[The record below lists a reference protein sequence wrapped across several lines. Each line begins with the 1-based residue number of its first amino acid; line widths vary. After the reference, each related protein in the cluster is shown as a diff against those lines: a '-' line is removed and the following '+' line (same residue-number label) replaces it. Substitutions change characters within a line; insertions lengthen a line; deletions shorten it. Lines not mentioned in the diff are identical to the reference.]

1 MCAERRQI
9 WRSLIW
15 LRLRRGF
22 SAEHKE
28 CIILLLL
35 LLLLALLLRGTDIWR
50 GRLWDGAER
59 RERRVLVKDRSRD
72 GSETLRGKY
81 SRHHQRGSKRRRL
94 SGCLNADPDVQISSE
109 SYSIQHVQCRIL
121 FFFISFPEFFW
132 TCNFIFRDGAKNLSP
147 NTEDLML
154 FFCSSVCGPYSFYS
168 M

>member
-28 CIILLLL
+28 SIILLLL
-35 LLLLALLLRGTDIWR
+35 LLLLLLTLLLRGTDIWR
-50 GRLWDGAER
+50 GRLWDGAKR
-59 RERRVLVKDRSRD
+59 RELVKERSRD
-72 GSETLRGKY
+72 GSETLKGKY

-94 SGCLNADPDVQISSE
+94 SAWLNSDADAPVIIWKFFYPARLMQIF
-109 SYSIQHVQCRIL
+109 C
-121 FFFISFPEFFW
+121 FFSFPEFFW
-132 TCNFIFRDGAKNLSP
+132 TCNFIFRDGAKNLSL

-168 M
+168 I

>member
-9 WRSLIW
+9 WWSLIW

-22 SAEHKE
+22 STEHKDS
-28 CIILLLL
+28 IILPLL

-59 RERRVLVKDRSRD
+59 RESRVLVKERSRD

-81 SRHHQRGSKRRRL
+81 GRHHQRGSERRRL
-94 SGCLNADPDVQISSE
+94 SGCLNADLDVQFSSE
-109 SYSIQHVQCRIL
+109 SYSIQHVRCRIL
-121 FFFISFPEFFW
+121 IFLISFPEFFW
-132 TCNFIFRDGAKNLSP
+132 TCNFIFRDGAKNLSL

-168 M
+168 L